1 MKKKFDFV
9 LDDDLGIYRTIFRFY
24 PRHLYVHSFNDV
36 PPKSWEK
43 VYKVYYSW
51 AIIRQYYEY
60 KDDDSGSKIVHEESD
75 VLLDFGFG
83 CEECSMLP
91 DLAAEIEYVI
101 KTGKTYDHP
110 TFGQPADEWRIEKHE
125 GNDCTGAHYEY
136 YHFQVFNNFTNQGFR
151 FVLDKDKTL
160 KFCDWL
166 DMINQYVLE
175 HGEGI

>member
-1 MKKKFDFV
+1 MPV
-9 LDDDLGIYRTIFRFY
+9 SYTHLDVYKRQ
-24 PRHLYVHSFNDV
+24 LYVHSFNYV

-83 CEECSMLP
+83 CDECSMLP

-110 TFGQPADEWRIEKHE
+110 TFGQPAGEWRIEKHE
-125 GNDCTGAHYEY
+125 GNDCTGAHYELSLI
-136 YHFQVFNNFTNQGFR
+136 HILLIQIFMQRT
-151 FVLDKDKTL
+151 D
-160 KFCDWL
+160 
-166 DMINQYVLE
+166 IE
-175 HGEGI
+175 

>member
-9 LDDDLGIYRTIFRFY
+9 LDDDSGIGRTIFRFY
-24 PRHLYVHSFNDV
+24 PRHTHVHSFNDD
-36 PPKSWEK
+36 PPKSWGE

-60 KDDDSGSKIVHEESD
+60 KDDNSGSKIVPEESD
-75 VLLDFGFG
+75 VLLNFGFG
-83 CEECSMLP
+83 CDECSMLP

-101 KTGKTYDHP
+101 ETGETYDQP
-110 TFGQPADEWRIEKHE
+110 TFGLPAGEWRIEKHE
-125 GNDCTGAHYEY
+125 GDDCTGTHYED

-166 DMINQYVLE
+166 DMINQYALK